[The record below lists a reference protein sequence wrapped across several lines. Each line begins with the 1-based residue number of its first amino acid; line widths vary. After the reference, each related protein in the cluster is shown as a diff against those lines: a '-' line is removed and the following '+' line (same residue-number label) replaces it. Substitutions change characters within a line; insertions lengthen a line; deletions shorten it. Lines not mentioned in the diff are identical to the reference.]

1 MRCWIPPP
9 QYRKRKIF
17 VVCNDTLC
25 ENPVIQAYVDTVL
38 EKIKA
43 AALAQGLPFFV
54 YKSKPLLGET
64 FWVNVIGR
72 GYPVPNNSF
81 RWCTDRLK
89 IQPTTRFILER
100 VKEDGRAIV
109 LVGTRRGESQTRA
122 RSIARH
128 ERVGSRLS
136 QHPAHPN
143 TSVYSPI
150 KELSLEEVWWVI
162 NAIKS
167 PWGATNDIL
176 YKIYADAS
184 ADDYECPT
192 MISDKKHMSCGQSR
206 FGCWTCTVVDEDKS
220 LMALVDKGYDWLK
233 PLLDLRNKLYQE
245 RNDVKNRM
253 PIRRNGKPA
262 VSEDGRNF
270 GVYTP
275 EYRIKILKA
284 LLLVQKGISQTQRN
298 VCVIST
304 TELIAIQ
311 TVWLSDFAKNEAFA
325 FKKTVSEIYSEVFK
339 NVSRTKMNEQEKHD
353 EEQSLLLQAC
363 GNDEK
368 KRALINEILRLYKAK
383 DFLLRKN
390 GLDADI
396 LGAIEKYNNDKNTK
410 D

>member
-1 MRCWIPPP
+1 MACGAGYPP

-43 AALAQGLPFFV
+43 AALAQVLPFFV

-284 LLLVQKGISQTQRN
+284 LLLVQKGISQTRRN

-325 FKKTVSEIYSEVFK
+325 FKKRSQKFIPKYL
-339 NVSRTKMNEQEKHD
+339 KMRHEQK
-353 EEQSLLLQAC
+353 
-363 GNDEK
+363 
-368 KRALINEILRLYKAK
+368 
-383 DFLLRKN
+383 
-390 GLDADI
+390 
-396 LGAIEKYNNDKNTK
+396 
-410 D
+410 